1 MREKSVARVQ
11 DVLEERLGVD
21 RASAIRMAETVLGG
35 PGSNLPLGVGLIDI
49 PLAPSVPFLMEES
62 ARSVG
67 QAGRAFEQGDYS
79 GALASYGA
87 AVLQGLPGA
96 AALKMLTPVVARGAQ
111 QILSESL
118 TRGGRQGQRGIFL
131 AEKWFTPQEQA
142 ARAATAKR
150 VDDIDAAIRV
160 RDILDSGGTV
170 DNAVRD
176 YRVRTGAELSKD
188 VLRLA
193 QQRDAEQLEANLQNV
208 MQTLTAPI
216 KGLRLQDVIEHPELF
231 ERIPDLA
238 DMQVDL
244 LLQKDMSTP
253 GSSAQ
258 YTPGAPGSIQMLASS
273 LKGGPGESRS
283 IMGHELQHAVD
294 FPVGGARGYGASP
307 LTLEMSDRYYND
319 QVQGYLRVLLDFENA
334 LAIRG
339 LMDVNPGMTADDAF
353 DKLLSEGNYFGESK
367 DYAKPGVTIN
377 PETGSAYNSLGNR
390 RKLALLAASYDKN
403 KLDERKAAV
412 SQRLKDVFEKTKDLP
427 KGSSYERYL
436 SERGEARARLTQ
448 RRIDLSPEER
458 RQVFPMR
465 AGAQAMDMPPEQT
478 KSLYEL
484 TGGLYGLRGQ
494 SAAMPSASM
503 GPEAPPAGPPLRDL
517 LPNEPTTL
525 RTLENLPQ
533 NRPYI
538 PISTIREQLR
548 RADVTKAEKDVLES
562 IIAGRDDF
570 ISAEELV
577 NAVRARSESYQL
589 AGKDVDDF
597 ATYGLNNIGRD
608 EGGRPWVGSDPNA
621 FNPRT
626 TIHRSPTP
634 TATNNHFGDPNY
646 FGHTRAFEDAQ
657 GIPHVV
663 EIQSDLVQKAGK
675 ELSEEERTLLE
686 DAFDSVVTQETVIAP
701 ILWRSSGTISG
712 GIGGDD
718 SIKWASSAANDILQ
732 NQEKLLQA
740 NPDFLML
747 LEEQIASK
755 LPTAALAEVR
765 SLGLENQGDLLR
777 HIATIQTNPG
787 AGLPNINHVSLSV
800 ALKESLNNTNRE
812 LSRLASEHGAK
823 LEEGAA
829 VTAQRP
835 MFKNWERRLIRE
847 ELGRAATPQ
856 LTEEYTILRNAA
868 KRELKALKDMEE
880 DLRRAGV
887 SENEF
892 AAMTF
897 QGKKDAEY
905 FAQQALATQKY
916 KPVPSVVRFADADT
930 VAKVEGWTPKLDI
943 TPGVA
948 MDPNL
953 ANNRLPGGFAGTVND
968 WRYTG
973 NVRVDKDGFWEAERF
988 PIDATGRT
996 IGDPIWSHS
1005 GTGNLSEEVIQRF
1018 VKQVPG
1024 KFLDAGHQSIYDR
1037 YSKEVA
1043 NYLKSLGGKRVVD
1056 DTGTAWW
1063 EVPVK
1068 PSAKRVQLFSMGG
1081 GAVTVGGGVAAPGD
1095 FGYTVPTEE
1104 D

>member
-1 MREKSVARVQ
+1 MALPDMLDPGYEQPVVRRAPDSPLDLPTTSLTPQPVVDRAPRRAPTSWIGEARAYSPTMREKSVARVQ

-131 AEKWFTPQEQA
+131 AEKWFTPQEQAARRVAEDMETQGAAAEDVLVKTGLVRDLDGTWAVEISDDAMKFRGLEAVRA

-294 FPVGGARGYGASP
+294 FPVGGARGYGVSP

-319 QVQGYLRVLLDFENA
+319 QVQVSLKDLVDFENA
-334 LAIRG
+334 QAIRG

-353 DKLLSEGNYFGESK
+353 DKLLAEGNYFGEAK
-367 DYAKPGVTIN
+367 DYAKPGVTID

-390 RKLALLAASYDKN
+390 REIALLGASYDKN
-403 KLDERKAAV
+403 KLDERKAAA
-412 SQRLKDVFEKTKDLP
+412 SQRLKDVLEKRKDLP

-436 SERGEARARLTQ
+436 SEQGEARARLTQ

-503 GPEAPPAGPPLRDL
+503 GPEAPPAGPR
-517 LPNEPTTL
+517 
-525 RTLENLPQ
+525 
-533 NRPYI
+533 
-538 PISTIREQLR
+538 
-548 RADVTKAEKDVLES
+548 
-562 IIAGRDDF
+562 
-570 ISAEELV
+570 
-577 NAVRARSESYQL
+577 
-589 AGKDVDDF
+589 
-597 ATYGLNNIGRD
+597 
-608 EGGRPWVGSDPNA
+608 
-621 FNPRT
+621 
-626 TIHRSPTP
+626 
-634 TATNNHFGDPNY
+634 
-646 FGHTRAFEDAQ
+646 
-657 GIPHVV
+657 
-663 EIQSDLVQKAGK
+663 
-675 ELSEEERTLLE
+675 
-686 DAFDSVVTQETVIAP
+686 
-701 ILWRSSGTISG
+701 
-712 GIGGDD
+712 
-718 SIKWASSAANDILQ
+718 
-732 NQEKLLQA
+732 
-740 NPDFLML
+740 
-747 LEEQIASK
+747 
-755 LPTAALAEVR
+755 
-765 SLGLENQGDLLR
+765 
-777 HIATIQTNPG
+777 
-787 AGLPNINHVSLSV
+787 
-800 ALKESLNNTNRE
+800 
-812 LSRLASEHGAK
+812 
-823 LEEGAA
+823 
-829 VTAQRP
+829 
-835 MFKNWERRLIRE
+835 
-847 ELGRAATPQ
+847 
-856 LTEEYTILRNAA
+856 
-868 KRELKALKDMEE
+868 
-880 DLRRAGV
+880 
-887 SENEF
+887 
-892 AAMTF
+892 
-897 QGKKDAEY
+897 
-905 FAQQALATQKY
+905 
-916 KPVPSVVRFADADT
+916 
-930 VAKVEGWTPKLDI
+930 
-943 TPGVA
+943 
-948 MDPNL
+948 
-953 ANNRLPGGFAGTVND
+953 
-968 WRYTG
+968 
-973 NVRVDKDGFWEAERF
+973 
-988 PIDATGRT
+988 
-996 IGDPIWSHS
+996 
-1005 GTGNLSEEVIQRF
+1005 
-1018 VKQVPG
+1018 
-1024 KFLDAGHQSIYDR
+1024 
-1037 YSKEVA
+1037 
-1043 NYLKSLGGKRVVD
+1043 
-1056 DTGTAWW
+1056 
-1063 EVPVK
+1063 
-1068 PSAKRVQLFSMGG
+1068 